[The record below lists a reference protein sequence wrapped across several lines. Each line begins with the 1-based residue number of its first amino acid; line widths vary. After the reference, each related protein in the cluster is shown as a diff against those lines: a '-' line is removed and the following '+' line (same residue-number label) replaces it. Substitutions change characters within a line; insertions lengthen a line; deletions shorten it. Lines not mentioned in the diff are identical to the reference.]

1 MKNYYRVMLGPK
13 SVHAALCRDQ
23 GFIGVDYEI
32 AQDLSADLTDNWRD
46 FNQKYRPIFLA
57 AHPDKTMIGAGL
69 ACGALWTVAKG
80 IQKGDGVL
88 CPSGAGNYFVGEV
101 AGDYFYVPGQPLPH
115 RRTVHWFTQTI
126 ARDDMSEALRNST
139 GSIGTVSTVT
149 PHAAEIEK
157 LWAGLTVATGLIATD
172 PEVEDAAAFAMEKH
186 LEDFLVKNWAQ
197 TELGKDYDIYT
208 EDGEPVGQQYP
219 TDTGPMDLLAVKKDK
234 SELLMVE
241 LKKGKASDVVVGQVL
256 RYMGF
261 VKEDLAEPH
270 QSVHGAIIALEDDL
284 RIRRA
289 LAVTPSIRFFRTGLP
304 EAVDAMWWLG
314 YQRTGAGHCYDPR
327 RTDPDSPFP

>member
-1 MKNYYRVMLGPK
+1 MKNYYRIMLGPR
-13 SVHAALCRDQ
+13 SAHATLGHEQ
-23 GFIGVDYEI
+23 GFIGADYEI
-32 AQDLSADLTDNWRD
+32 NQDVSADLTDNWRD

-57 AHPDKTMIGAGL
+57 GHPDKKMIGAGL

-80 IQKGDGVL
+80 IQKGDVVL
-88 CPSGAGNYFVGEV
+88 CPNGAGAYYVGEV
-101 AGDYFYVPGQPLPH
+101 ASDYFYVPGQPLPH
-115 RRTVHWFTQTI
+115 RRSVNWLTQTI
-126 ARDDMSEALRNST
+126 QREDMSEALRNST
-139 GSIGTVSTVT
+139 GSIGTVSTIT

-157 LWAGLTVATGLIATD
+157 LLGANVQATPSIIATD

-219 TDTGPMDLLAVKKDK
+219 TDTGPMDLLAIKKDK
-234 SELLMVE
+234 SELLVVE

-270 QSVHGAIIALEDDL
+270 QTVGGVIIALEDDL

-289 LAVTPSIRFFRTGLP
+289 LAVTPSIQFFR
-304 EAVDAMWWLG
+304 
-314 YQRTGAGHCYDPR
+314 YQI
-327 RTDPDSPFP
+327 SFKLMKS

>member
-1 MKNYYRVMLGPK
+1 MKNYYRVMLGSR
-13 SVHAALCRDQ
+13 SVHAALGREQ
-23 GFIGVDYEI
+23 GFIGADYQI
-32 AQDLSADLTDNWRD
+32 NQDLSADLTDNWRD

-57 AHPDKTMIGAGL
+57 GHPDKTMIGAGL

-80 IQKGDGVL
+80 IHRGDLVL
-88 CPSGAGNYFVGEV
+88 CPNGAGAYHVGEV
-101 AGDYFYVPGQPLPH
+101 VSDYFYVPGQPLPH
-115 RRTVHWFTQTI
+115 RRSVNWITQTI
-126 ARDDMSEALRNST
+126 QRDQMSEALRNST
-139 GSIGTVSTVT
+139 GSIGTVSTIT
-149 PHAAEIEK
+149 PYAAEIEK
-157 LWAGLTVATGLIATD
+157 LIGVSTLVPPGLIATD

-197 TELGKDYDIYT
+197 TELGKDYDIYM

-219 TDTGPMDLLAVKKDK
+219 TDTGPMDLLAIKKDK
-234 SELLMVE
+234 SELLVVE

-270 QSVHGAIIALEDDL
+270 QTVRGVIIALEDDL

-289 LAVTPSIRFFRTGLP
+289 LAAVSNIQFFR
-304 EAVDAMWWLG
+304 
-314 YQRTGAGHCYDPR
+314 YQI
-327 RTDPDSPFP
+327 SFKLMKS